1 MIDPYLAVALQTKVK
16 HVKTRNEVQVNLDHI
31 GNMIE
36 MVTHMCSLELP
47 VRLIALGEGAIQGFV
62 DEILDMNQ
70 AEYAKTMAAEIP
82 GQGFL
87 LPLFLHILPDSYPI
101 SHPQNLELHL
111 LLMQLIEQVIQVS
124 TYVSPSQSY
133 SQYDQD

>member
-70 AEYAKTMAAEIP
+70 AC
-82 GQGFL
+82 L
-87 LPLFLHILPDSYPI
+87 LY
-101 SHPQNLELHL
+101 
-111 LLMQLIEQVIQVS
+111 
-124 TYVSPSQSY
+124 TSPSPRDRVLSRMP
-133 SQYDQD
+133 SSA

>member
-70 AEYAKTMAAEIP
+70 AKYAKNN
-82 GQGFL
+82 GQQKSLGPKQTF
-87 LPLFLHILPDSYPI
+87 
-101 SHPQNLELHL
+101 
-111 LLMQLIEQVIQVS
+111 
-124 TYVSPSQSY
+124 
-133 SQYDQD
+133 

>member
-62 DEILDMNQ
+62 DEILDMYQ
-70 AEYAKTMAAEIP
+70 AEYC
-82 GQGFL
+82 L
-87 LPLFLHILPDSYPI
+87 LY
-101 SHPQNLELHL
+101 
-111 LLMQLIEQVIQVS
+111 
-124 TYVSPSQSY
+124 TSPSPRDKRQSRMP
-133 SQYDQD
+133 SSA